1 MGSTFSASCLLVL
14 VSGKGGKDL
23 EYGTKSAECDP
34 DYGWLEGPEGS
45 NKCYML
51 IKGFDSSTCYAA
63 DPWGGYGM
71 DWFDAMQCC
80 YFQNSYLAEPT
91 SQEEMDKI
99 AMYLT
104 ISIGGDKQN
113 TWWMGATDMHHE
125 GGWVWMSGAPWNF
138 ESWAPNE
145 PNQNGNEDCGAFD
158 SQAEGFKW
166 MDLECN
172 SANHG
177 VPHYAVCEK
186 ILN

>member
-1 MGSTFSASCLLVL
+1 MGRLSKMLSRAAILVSASLLAS
-14 VSGKGGKDL
+14 VSAKGQLQFGPIAQANH
-23 EYGTKSAECDP
+23 ERAAQATCDP
-34 DYGWLEGPEGS
+34 DYGWLPGAGGT

-51 IKGFDSSTCYAA
+51 IKGFDSSTCYSS

-80 YFQNSYLAEPT
+80 YFQNSYLA
-91 SQEEMDKI
+91 
-99 AMYLT
+99 
-104 ISIGGDKQN
+104 ISTGGHRQN
-113 TWWMGATDMHHE
+113 AWWMGATDMHHE
-125 GGWVWMSGAPWNF
+125 GGWSWMSGAPWSF
-138 ESWAPNE
+138 ENWNEGE

-158 SQAEGFKW
+158 SQADGFKW

-186 ILN
+186 MIA